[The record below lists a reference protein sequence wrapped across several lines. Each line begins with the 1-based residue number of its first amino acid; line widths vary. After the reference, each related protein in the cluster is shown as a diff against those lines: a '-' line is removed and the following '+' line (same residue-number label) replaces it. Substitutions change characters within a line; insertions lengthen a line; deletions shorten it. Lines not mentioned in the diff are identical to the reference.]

1 MIDEFGGDVPAI
13 DFVAA
18 KASESLSLII
28 EVAMENPFVRRRTT
42 LEGVRDAMADGL
54 TARLAG
60 DGFIEPDEDQTL
72 QGEIDG
78 LIERYGGHTLAED
91 FIRFE

>member
-18 KASESLSLII
+18 KASESLSRII
-28 EVAMENPFVRRRTT
+28 EVAMENPLVRRRAT
-42 LEGVRDAMADGL
+42 LEGVRDAMADG
-54 TARLAG
+54 ARLAG